1 MECTKIS
8 LLLNRLQL
16 PGALFFYFPQ
26 LADTCAFNHWLNP
39 FYFHMIC
46 ITKFWSATDSEWVTK
61 RGDDRL
67 EASRQSGR
75 PKQPENMGKEDLL
88 TVFVPCGRVQPDMD
102 LFELWRLVGSR
113 VTLGEE
119 EEEEKEMKR
128 GWEEWKTEKL
138 TAKSH
143 RDIVWNREQV
153 MGKTTGDEKKHG
165 WKKQKGKSKL
175 NYRSEGKSLAGDCLE
190 KEEVVRKQINK

>member
-1 MECTKIS
+1 MQQTV
-8 LLLNRLQL
+8 N
-16 PGALFFYFPQ
+16 
-26 LADTCAFNHWLNP
+26 
-39 FYFHMIC
+39 
-46 ITKFWSATDSEWVTK
+46 EWQEE
-61 RGDDRL
+61 GDDRL
-67 EASRQSGR
+67 EASWQAGRQ
-75 PKQPENMGKEDLL
+75 KQPENMGKEDLL

-128 GWEEWKTEKL
+128 GWEEWKKEKL

-153 MGKTTGDEKKHG
+153 MGKTTGKQEEARVEEAKK
-165 WKKQKGKSKL
+165 KK
-175 NYRSEGKSLAGDCLE
+175 
-190 KEEVVRKQINK
+190 